1 MPDRHAEPAAAD
13 ALWRR
18 LARTGWL
25 GKLYRDG
32 DPARGVDS
40 AALRALFRQL
50 DSEESVGS
58 TLGVCV
64 QATTALPLLVTAAR
78 RSRHALHP
86 LSALSEGV
94 LSGEQMIGL
103 AATDRTP
110 GSDLTALSTSVTISE
125 DKLTLSG
132 SKQWIANATHASHLL
147 VLARHSE
154 GPGFT
159 NFTWVVV
166 PTDAPGVTVEAAPA
180 QLFNGSGTGHAA
192 FREVSLPLAY
202 LGGSV
207 GRGLIDF
214 SYHISVE
221 RLASASWGH
230 AMCERVLRD
239 TVRYLRQRGAGPAN
253 LWAKEEIRRRIAKCV
268 LATRQLGTLIDSCE
282 AAITDRH
289 DQLSAALVKA
299 SAAQTVDEVL
309 SEASHLQGARG
320 FADGGLQTLRA
331 QAALW
336 GIGGGTYEVMLST
349 IAEHTDRLLGAEL
362 SEQAS

>member
-1 MPDRHAEPAAAD
+1 MPDPLAEPMRSD

-18 LARTGWL
+18 LARTGWVA
-25 GKLYRDG
+25 KLYRDG
-32 DPARGVDS
+32 DPALGVDS
-40 AALRALFRQL
+40 AALRALFRRL
-50 DSEESVGS
+50 DSDESVGA
-58 TLGVCV
+58 TLGICV
-64 QATTALPLLVTAAR
+64 QATTALPLLAAAAR
-78 RSRHALHP
+78 RSKHALHP
-86 LSALSEGV
+86 LSVLSEGV

-110 GSDLTALSTSVTISE
+110 GSDLTALTTTVTISE
-125 DKLTLSG
+125 GQLTLSG
-132 SKQWIANATHASHLL
+132 CKQWIANATYASHLL
-147 VLARHSE
+147 VLARHCE

-180 QLFNGSGTGHAA
+180 QLFSGSGTGHAA

-202 LGGSV
+202 LGGAV

-221 RLASASWGH
+221 RLTSATWGH

-253 LWAKEEIRRRIAKCV
+253 LWAKEEIRRRIAKCM
-268 LATRQLGTLIDSCE
+268 LATRQLGVLIDSCE
-282 AAITDRH
+282 RAIVDRR
-289 DQLSAALVKA
+289 DPLSAALVKA

-309 SEASHLQGARG
+309 AVASHLQGAQG

-336 GIGGGTYEVMLST
+336 GIGGGAYEVMLTT
-349 IAEHTDRLLGAEL
+349 IAEHTDRLLGADL
-362 SEQAS
+362 TEQAS